1 MERYPILSKQ
11 ELEVEVEMTATLE
24 NDVDVDAGRW
34 ASLGSIL
41 PNCQR
46 QMKILLTRDCSHV
59 NEKDNS
65 TLFSMEL
72 EDMRKRLNK
81 C

>member
-11 ELEVEVEMTATLE
+11 KREVEVEMTATLE
-24 NDVDVDAGRW
+24 NDVDAGRW

-46 QMKILLTRDCSHV
+46 QMKILLTRNCSHV
-59 NEKDNS
+59 NEEDNS
-65 TLFSMEL
+65 TLFSVEL
-72 EDMRKRLNK
+72 EDTGKRLNK

>member
-11 ELEVEVEMTATLE
+11 KREVEVEMTATLE
-24 NDVDVDAGRW
+24 NDVDVDPGRYY
-34 ASLGSIL
+34 LGSTL

-59 NEKDNS
+59 NEENNS
-65 TLFSMEL
+65 TLFSVEL
-72 EDMRKRLNK
+72 EDTGKRLNK

>member
-11 ELEVEVEMTATLE
+11 KREVEVEMTTTLE
-24 NDVDVDAGRW
+24 NDVAVDARRW

-46 QMKILLTRDCSHV
+46 QMKILLTRNCSHV
-59 NEKDNS
+59 NEEDNS
-65 TLFSMEL
+65 TLFSVEL
-72 EDMRKRLNK
+72 KDTGKRLNK